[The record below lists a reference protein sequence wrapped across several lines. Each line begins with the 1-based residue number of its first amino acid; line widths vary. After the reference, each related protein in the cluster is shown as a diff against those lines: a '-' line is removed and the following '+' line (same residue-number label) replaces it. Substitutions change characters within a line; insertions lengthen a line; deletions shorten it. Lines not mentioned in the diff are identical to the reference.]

1 MKCVELENAL
11 IRQQNSEK
19 TTINQLMKDYTSKLI
34 ALTEDTNR
42 MKRKSVDSEL
52 INEQKQI
59 LNNQVKQALKNQL
72 TKLDVDYNNLK
83 QKLDKEV
90 NTYPGDQRLSH
101 LILIP
106 NFLAQ

>member
-1 MKCVELENAL
+1 
-11 IRQQNSEK
+11 
-19 TTINQLMKDYTSKLI
+19 MKDFTSKLI

-42 MKRKSVDSEL
+42 MKRKSVDTEL

-59 LNNQVKQALKNQL
+59 LNNQMKQALKNQL

-90 NTYPGDQRLSH
+90 ENCLEFA
-101 LILIP
+101 ILI
-106 NFLAQ
+106 FFDDDIVSYA